1 MSVVENSLK
10 EVTWQ
15 EVRKSVAAVNPELAR
30 IVNAVN
36 PTKKYKLIH
45 ASYQF
50 GDYIIKHGELFLPM
64 QKNLLALKSANASL
78 QDQLGYS
85 AIPLFLTLKNCNEV
99 FIDTGNRISPL
110 NLFYPGSLLG
120 LFETLDFMFER
131 KSLAR
136 WSVTA
141 GSRSIFMLPKI
152 NRLDGL
158 KQLRFAYG
166 LSSNTKIQ
174 NLSDHWNV
182 FQQIAK
188 RPNFSQPWQ
197 QEVLFF
203 TKEWFVHQKDPAW
216 FPFYQ
221 YLFKHGFS
229 QAKFSIDKI
238 QQALDW
244 ESFVDVSTSRGLKP
258 TPYLAAQ
265 VKHIILIASEK
276 WPGFRPTADSQ
287 VAPIDGIQEA
297 FLNVYQLKQHFPTIM
312 HACLLRSES
321 QLPVYYSLAF
331 PTLLEG
337 APHNENSATLMLT
350 LRDIKMYLTILSE
363 TSTQKN
369 PIDFAYFH
377 VEPDKYQ
384 EILSSKYIADSDL
397 FFQQYANQEFCYT
410 SPFWRGCIRISYKS
424 SL

>member
-1 MSVVENSLK
+1 MSRLANNL
-10 EVTWQ
+10 Q
-15 EVRKSVAAVNPELAR
+15 EVSWVQIREEVARINPELAS
-30 IVNAVN
+30 IVDAIN
-36 PTKKYKLIH
+36 PNKKYKLIR
-45 ASYQF
+45 ATYQF
-50 GDYIIKHGELFLPM
+50 GDYIINQGELFLPSG
-64 QKNLLALKSANASL
+64 KSLLALKHQDSTL

-99 FIDTGNRISPL
+99 FIDTGSRIIPL

-131 KSLAR
+131 KSRAK

-166 LSSNTKIQ
+166 LSSHTKIQ
-174 NLSDHWNV
+174 NLRDHWDV

-197 QEVLFF
+197 QEILLF

-244 ESFVDVSTSRGLKP
+244 ESFIDVSASRGLKP
-258 TPYLAAQ
+258 TPYLADQ
-265 VKHIILIASEK
+265 IKHIMLIASEK
-276 WPGFRPTADSQ
+276 WPGFRPSDDDQ
-287 VAPIDGIQEA
+287 VAPIQGIQEA
-297 FLNVYQLKQHFPTIM
+297 FLNTYQLKQHFPAVM
-312 HACLLRSES
+312 HACLLNADKG
-321 QLPVYYSLAF
+321 LPVYCSLAL

-337 APHNENSATLMLT
+337 SPNNESSATLMLT
-350 LRDIKMYLTILSE
+350 LRDIKMYLSILEEAAAEKSL
-363 TSTQKN
+363 
-369 PIDFAYFH
+369 IDFSYFH

-384 EILSSKYIADSDL
+384 EILSSRHIPEGDR
-397 FFQQYANQEFCYT
+397 FFQQNFSQEFCHT
-410 SPFWRGCIRISYKS
+410 SPFWRGCIRVAYRKS
-424 SL
+424 